1 MTDTNELQQ
10 ESARLNAATPTD
22 DARVTELEIKIAYLE
37 DTIKQLD
44 DEVYRQQRQIE
55 RLEILCAKI
64 SQDMQAMAD
73 RVGTTSAEQEI
84 PPHY

>member
-1 MTDTNELQQ
+1 MTDIPLG
-10 ESARLNAATPTD
+10 
-22 DARVTELEIKIAYLE
+22 DARIVDSHIVDQRITELEIKVAFLE

-55 RLEILCAKI
+55 RLETLCARLA
-64 SQDMQAMAD
+64 QDMQAMAD
-73 RVGTTSAEQEI
+73 RVGPAGTEQEI

>member
-1 MTDTNELQQ
+1 VTDI
-10 ESARLNAATPTD
+10 PPG
-22 DARVTELEIKIAYLE
+22 DARMVDSPFADHRITELEIKVAFLE

-55 RLEILCAKI
+55 RLETLCARLA
-64 SQDMQAMAD
+64 QDMQAMAD
-73 RVGTTSAEQEI
+73 RVGPASTEQEI

>member
-1 MTDTNELQQ
+1 MSTDTPSDED
-10 ESARLNAATPTD
+10 RI
-22 DARVTELEIKIAYLE
+22 TELEIKVAFLE

-55 RLEILCAKI
+55 RLETLCARLA
-64 SQDMQAMAD
+64 QDMQAMAD
-73 RVGTTSAEQEI
+73 RVGSSTTEQEI

>member
-1 MTDTNELQQ
+1 M
-10 ESARLNAATPTD
+10 SAAAPTD
-22 DARVTELEIKIAYLE
+22 DIRVTELEIKIAYLE

-55 RLEILCAKI
+55 RLEILCTKI
-64 SQDMQAMAD
+64 SHDMQAMAD
-73 RVGTTSAEQEI
+73 RVGAGSSTEQEI

>member
-1 MTDTNELQQ
+1 M
-10 ESARLNAATPTD
+10 SD
-22 DARVTELEIKIAYLE
+22 DLSIASENPANIEASLTENRVTELEIRIAYLE

-55 RLEILCAKI
+55 RLEILSNKLA
-64 SQDMQAMAD
+64 QDMQAMAD
-73 RVGTTSAEQEI
+73 RVGSATTEQEI

>member
-1 MTDTNELQQ
+1 M
-10 ESARLNAATPTD
+10 SAAANPG
-22 DARVTELEIKIAYLE
+22 DARVTELEIKVAYLE

-55 RLEILCAKI
+55 RLEIQCARI
-64 SQDMQAMAD
+64 AHDMQAMAD
-73 RVGTTSAEQEI
+73 GVGPTTAEQEI